1 MRKRS
6 SIPMPMAIVALLL
19 LMIMPALQGCYQ
31 NDVAVV
37 KVPTAAQIAVFNTH
51 ANITLP
57 ASAKPTRWMQQ
68 QGLDDAMWMQIEI
81 PTKDV
86 RAFLDNSP
94 FRNSTL
100 SKDAPL
106 RLHDFSLWV
115 AKAPLKYQAGQSA
128 LANAQVLNILIDQS
142 DDQTAIIYLMWHQ
155 T

>member
-1 MRKRS
+1 MRKPS
-6 SIPMPMAIVALLL
+6 SIPMAIAALLL
-19 LMIMPALQGCYQ
+19 LLILPAMQGCYQ
-31 NDVAVV
+31 NDAAVA
-37 KVPTAAQIAVFNTH
+37 KVPTAAQIAAFSAR
-51 ANITLP
+51 ANIALP

-68 QGLDDAMWMQIEI
+68 QGLDDAMWMQVEI

-86 RAFLDNSP
+86 QAFLDNSP
-94 FRNSTL
+94 FRNTVL

-115 AKAPLKYQAGQSA
+115 SKAPLKYQAGQSA
-128 LANAQVLNILIDQS
+128 LANAKVLNILIDQS